1 MAGRIRSVE
10 HQHKRG
16 DEISYVMADYTNVNG
31 PIRPTRSPIVCCL
44 LVRELHYCALLL
56 MPKGMH
62 GMYNHQGY
70 SIEMR
75 EHTPQPHVD
84 IPPAERKRKK
94 EERKHREKK
103 IDKKEPRT
111 KGAKSSSLCLLRKG

>member
-1 MAGRIRSVE
+1 MAGQIRSVE

-94 EERKHREKK
+94 RREKTSGK
-103 IDKKEPRT
+103 KKLIKRSRAQKEPN
-111 KGAKSSSLCLLRKG
+111 LPHFVY